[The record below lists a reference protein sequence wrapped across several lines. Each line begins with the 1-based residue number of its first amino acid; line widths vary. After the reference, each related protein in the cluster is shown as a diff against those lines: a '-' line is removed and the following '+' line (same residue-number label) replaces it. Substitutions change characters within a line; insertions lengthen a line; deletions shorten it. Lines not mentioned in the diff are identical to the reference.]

1 MNTIEKRMRVYQ
13 FTAIFSILLALVG
26 FSYNVWRLETLE
38 QNNSRRTV
46 SFEIL
51 IILGELEQLVYAT
64 HYDRE
69 RAASNPRIGWV
80 EVGLI
85 ADLSSL
91 ASPLAQRRATVL
103 RQVWQDNWT
112 ALPANRES
120 ADALI
125 AAIGHVRNEITRLLV
140 TPK

>member
-13 FTAIFSILLALVG
+13 FTAIFSILFALIG
-26 FSYNVWRLETLE
+26 FSYNVWRLEILE
-38 QNNSRRTV
+38 QNNSRRTA

-69 RAASNPRIGWV
+69 RATSNPRIGWV

-85 ADLSSL
+85 VDLSSL

-120 ADALI
+120 ADAMI
-125 AAIGHVRNEITRLLV
+125 AAIENVRHEITRLLV
-140 TPK
+140 TLK

>member
-1 MNTIEKRMRVYQ
+1 MNNIEKRMRVCQ
-13 FTAIFSILLALVG
+13 ITAIFSILFALVG
-26 FSYNVWRLETLE
+26 FSYNVWRLEILE
-38 QNNSRRTV
+38 QNNSRRTA

-64 HYDRE
+64 HHDRV
-69 RAASNPRIGWV
+69 RTASNPRIGWV

-85 ADLSSL
+85 VDLSAL
-91 ASPLAQRRATVL
+91 ASPLTQRRATVL

-112 ALPANRES
+112 TLPANRES

-125 AAIGHVRNEITRLLV
+125 AAIESVRHDITRLLV
-140 TPK
+140 TLK